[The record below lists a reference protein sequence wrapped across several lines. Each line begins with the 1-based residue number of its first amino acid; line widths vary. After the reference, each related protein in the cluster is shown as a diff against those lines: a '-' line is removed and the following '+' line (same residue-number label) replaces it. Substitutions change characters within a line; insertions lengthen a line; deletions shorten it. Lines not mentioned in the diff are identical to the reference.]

1 MRKFQYL
8 LFVLKRSYI
17 CCYMISMT
25 VPLNMSFDIDG
36 HLVKLGNDM
45 MTMHDLQNKLC
56 VADEIK

>member
-17 CCYMISMT
+17 CCYMISIT
-25 VPLNMSFDIDG
+25 VPLNMSFDIHG

-45 MTMHDLQNKLC
+45 MTMHDL
-56 VADEIK
+56 